1 MKFAVGLPN
10 VREYGDPALLVE
22 LGHEAELA
30 GWDGV
35 FVWDH
40 LAYREPEAPVADPWI
55 AVAGLADRTQRIAL
69 GVMVCAL
76 ARRRPWKV
84 AREAASLD
92 VLSGGRLRFGAGL
105 GSLAEEEFAAF
116 GEDADPRVRAAR
128 LDEALEIVAGLWTG
142 EPFSYDG
149 VHHVVRSARFLPTPL
164 QRPRI
169 PIWIAGRWPARP
181 PFRRAARWDGV
192 FPTHRD
198 VGRAETMSPG
208 QLAEIVAYT
217 RSQRAGDEPLD
228 VVIEGQTDG
237 PDAARID
244 SYAGVGLTWW
254 IEKLG
259 WFRGSPEEMR
269 ARIAAGPPA

>member
-40 LAYREPEAPVADPWI
+40 LAYREPEAPVAVPWI

-128 LDEALEIVAGLWTG
+128 LDEALEIVA
-142 EPFSYDG
+142 
-149 VHHVVRSARFLPTPL
+149 
-164 QRPRI
+164 
-169 PIWIAGRWPARP
+169 
-181 PFRRAARWDGV
+181 
-192 FPTHRD
+192 
-198 VGRAETMSPG
+198 
-208 QLAEIVAYT
+208 YT
-217 RSQRAGDEPLD
+217 RSQRPGDEPLD

-244 SYAGVGLTWW
+244 SYADVGLTWW